1 MLLRLAIALL
11 LVVVAAVVG
20 CGEDDGGAAAGS
32 VTVVAT
38 TTQAADLARNVGG
51 ENVEV
56 VGLLAPNSDPHEYE
70 VRPRDLEVLARADLV
85 VRSGGDLDEWL
96 GEAIE
101 GAGGDAPVLTL
112 SDHVRASGDD
122 PHWWQDPRNAMRAV
136 AAIERSLSDVD
147 PERAGAYA
155 ADAGR
160 YTTRLQRLDRAIA
173 ACVAKVPAAQRK
185 LVTTHDALGYYARR
199 YGIEVIGAVIPS
211 LSTSGQPSAG
221 EIAELVRTIRDE
233 DVKAIFAESS
243 VDAKVEQAIARET
256 GATVG
261 RPLWADTLG
270 PPGSEGATYA
280 GSIAANTQ
288 ALVEG
293 FSGGEVACRI
303 DA

>member
-1 MLLRLAIALL
+1 MQGRLWSI
-11 LVVVAAVVG
+11 
-20 CGEDDGGAAAGS
+20 AAALIAALVGPAYAQGKIG
-32 VTVVAT
+32 VAT
-38 TTQAADLARNVGG
+38 SFTILADLARNVGG
-51 ENVEV
+51 ANVEV
-56 VGLLAPNSDPHEYE
+56 VGLLAPNSDPHQYE

-101 GAGGDAPVLTL
+101 GAGGEAPVLTL
-112 SDHVRASGDD
+112 SDHVRASEDD
-122 PHWWQDPRNAMRAV
+122 PHWWQDPRNAVRAV
-136 AAIERSLSDVD
+136 AAIERSLSEVD
-147 PERAGAYA
+147 PARAAAYA
-155 ADAGR
+155 AEAGH
-160 YTTRLQRLDRAIA
+160 YTARLKRLDRAVA
-173 ACVAKVPAAQRK
+173 ACIAEVPAAQRK

-221 EIAELVRTIRDE
+221 ETAELVRTIRDE
-233 DVKAIFAESS
+233 DVKAVFAESS

-270 PPGSEGATYA
+270 PPGSDGATYA
-280 GSIAANTQ
+280 ASIAANTR
-288 ALVEG
+288 ALADG
-293 FSGGEVACRI
+293 FSGGGVACRI